1 MPKKV
6 GTTQWRKQRRKEYLE
21 KKEYRYYIFCEG
33 EQTEPL
39 YFEGFKRLI
48 EDKLGVCMIRTVSR
62 QKILMVCRSGWTS

>member
-33 EQTEPL
+33 
-39 YFEGFKRLI
+39 GSKRN
-48 EDKLGVCMIRTVSR
+48 RY
-62 QKILMVCRSGWTS
+62 ILRVLNV